1 MNMFKSKYDYIHMY
15 VQTYIMAHS
24 QMFISFSGERRM
36 HSELAKTAGLNDFLF
51 RVGDFSV

>member
-15 VQTYIMAHS
+15 VQTYIMALS